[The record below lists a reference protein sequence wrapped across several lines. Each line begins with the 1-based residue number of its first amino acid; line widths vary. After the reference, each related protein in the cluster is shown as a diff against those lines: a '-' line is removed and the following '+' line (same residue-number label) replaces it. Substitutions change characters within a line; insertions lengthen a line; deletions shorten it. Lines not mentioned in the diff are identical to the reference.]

1 MDIYAE
7 AHHTTAIFYQ
17 VIINLHQTLCTVA
30 PKIPSFL
37 CSPKFLWKAKKSW
50 AWFGCS
56 WAEVFYFILFFLVL
70 SHPKFKVLKTQLI
83 TPPTFP
89 SSREAK
95 AFRKCRENNFF
106 FLERT
111 PRQGI
116 LGGLKEQ
123 LSLGWGRRPWA
134 SFCSA
139 PKGAAAHLGLFFL
152 GSPGPGRLRV
162 CASVPFKLFRSVIS
176 SGPDF
181 CDKKE

>member
-17 VIINLHQTLCTVA
+17 VIIDLHQTLCTVA

-37 CSPKFLWKAKKSW
+37 CSPKFQWKAKKSW
-50 AWFGCS
+50 GWFGCS
-56 WAEVFYFILFFLVL
+56 WADEFYIFFLVL
-70 SHPKFKVLKTQLI
+70 SHPKFRVSIK
-83 TPPTFP
+83 PTFP

-95 AFRKCRENNFF
+95 TFRKCMEKTIFF
-106 FLERT
+106 F
-111 PRQGI
+111 PQAGN
-116 LGGLKEQ
+116 LGGLREQ

-134 SFCSA
+134 SFCST
-139 PKGAAAHLGLFFL
+139 PKDLKHTWGGFF
-152 GSPGPGRLRV
+152 GVPGPGRLRV
-162 CASVPFKLFRSVIS
+162 GASLPFKLLRSVIS